1 MILSGSG
8 RKEREE
14 IYRKDEILDMDMIKN
29 RMKKMKPRNFLL
41 IGFIALLW
49 IILTVLSPY
58 FIKISNLLLLLQQS
72 SIVMVAGIG
81 MTFVILTGGID
92 LSIGSVAAL
101 SSVTLGIAI
110 TKWEWGVLPALL
122 AGMLTGAV
130 FGMFN
135 GVLISYFKL
144 QPMVCTLGVM
154 SIARGLTYIFTSGR
168 SMFVTDRLLIRI
180 GNGRI
185 GGIPIIVLIAVV
197 LFGIGYMI
205 LNYTYFGRSI
215 YALGGN
221 EEATRLSGIDTRKVK
236 TLTYAFCGF
245 CAGVVG
251 ILYVC
256 TLGASEPTV
265 GQGLEL
271 NATAVTAIGGTSLLG
286 GIGSLVGTVFGAVLI
301 GTINNGLSILNIVS
315 YYQQLLLGVVII
327 LAVLLERFKKK

>member
-1 MILSGSG
+1 
-8 RKEREE
+8 
-14 IYRKDEILDMDMIKN
+14 MDGMKN
-29 RMKKMKPRNFLL
+29 KMKRINPRNFLL

-49 IILTVLSPY
+49 VILTFLSPH
-58 FIKISNLLLLLQQS
+58 FIKISNILLLLQQS

-81 MTFVILTGGID
+81 MTFVILTGGTD

-101 SSVTLGIAI
+101 ASVAV
-110 TKWEWGVLPALL
+110 GVAVTRWNLPILAALL
-122 AGMLTGAV
+122 IGMLTGAV

-135 GVLISYFKL
+135 GILISYFQL
-144 QPMVCTLGVM
+144 QPMVCTLGSM

-168 SMFVTDRLLIRI
+168 SMFVTDKLLIKI
-180 GNGRI
+180 GNGRV
-185 GGIPIIVLIAVV
+185 GGIPTIVIIAVV
-197 LFGIGYMI
+197 LFVMGYII

-215 YALGGN
+215 YSIGGN
-221 EEATRLSGIDTRKVK
+221 EEATRLSGIDTRKMKV
-236 TLTYAFCGF
+236 LTYTFCGF

-271 NATAVTAIGGTSLLG
+271 NAIAVTAIGGTSLMG
-286 GIGSLVGTVFGAVLI
+286 GVGSLVGTVFGAVLI

>member
-1 MILSGSG
+1 MRS
-8 RKEREE
+8 
-14 IYRKDEILDMDMIKN
+14 
-29 RMKKMKPRNFLL
+29 FLL
-41 IGFIALLW
+41 VGFIAVLW
-49 IILTVLSPY
+49 VILSLLSPH
-58 FIKISNLLLLLQQS
+58 FMTISNIMLLLQQS

-81 MTFVILTGGID
+81 MTFAILTSGID

-101 SSVTLGIAI
+101 ASVVMGITITNWGFPVPVALILG
-110 TKWEWGVLPALL
+110 L
-122 AGMLTGAV
+122 LTGTV
-130 FGMFN
+130 FGTLN
-135 GVLISYFKL
+135 GILISYFKL

-168 SMFVTDRLLIRI
+168 SIFVTDSFLIKIGSGRLM
-180 GNGRI
+180 
-185 GGIPIIVLIAVV
+185 GIPIIAIIALCMFV
-197 LFGIGYMI
+197 IGYII
-205 LNYTYFGRSI
+205 LNYTYLGRSI
-215 YALGGN
+215 YSLGGN
-221 EEATRLSGIDTRKVK
+221 EEATRLSGINTMRIK
-236 TLTYAFCGF
+236 TITYAICGL

-286 GIGSLVGTVFGAVLI
+286 GVGSLVGTVFGAILI